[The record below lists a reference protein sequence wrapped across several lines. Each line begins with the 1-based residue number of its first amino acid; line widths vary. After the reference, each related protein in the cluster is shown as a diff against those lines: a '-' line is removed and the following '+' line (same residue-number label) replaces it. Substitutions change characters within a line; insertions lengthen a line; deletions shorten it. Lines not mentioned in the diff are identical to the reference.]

1 MKPAAD
7 KMEEKINN
15 TNFKEPMIEIIN
27 NVTAN
32 AENSYEKIKKLLIKQ
47 IFSTVRWRKYDKYAQ
62 KWGKKFY

>member
-7 KMEEKINN
+7 KMEDKINN

-32 AENSYEKIKKLLIKQ
+32 AENNPEKNIKKI
-47 IFSTVRWRKYDKYAQ
+47 T
-62 KWGKKFY
+62 